1 MNEIL
6 LQICDYSHNTDI
18 KLQLFLL
25 RFCGLNCQFIQK
37 TGFLL
42 LIEILPI
49 FLAIQSCLI
58 VLYYYRY
65 ILIYY

>member
-6 LQICDYSHNTDI
+6 LQICDYSHSAEI
-18 KLQLFLL
+18 KLWLFLL
-25 RFCGLNCQFIQK
+25 RFCGSNCQFIQK

-49 FLAIQSCLI
+49 FLVIQSWLI

>member
-6 LQICDYSHNTDI
+6 LQICDCSHNTSI

-25 RFCGLNCQFIQK
+25 HFCGLNCQFIQK

-42 LIEILPI
+42 LIGILPI
-49 FLAIQSCLI
+49 FLAIQSRLI
-58 VLYYYRY
+58 VLYY
-65 ILIYY
+65 